1 MSRLWVFILVATSLV
16 ALGCKAA
23 AGHEGVPPSASP
35 PASVPGFPGSM
46 VALGDSITAAFGSCL
61 TPTSCPRN
69 SWSTGDGP
77 QVNSHYRR
85 ILRENPAIADR
96 QNNLAVPG
104 VTVSDLRGQAE
115 QAVRRPADYIT
126 ILIGANDACK
136 GEMTAPQAFRAQLDD
151 ALAVLRNGLPHT
163 EVLLVGIPNVYRVW
177 EIGHTNKL
185 ALGVWKSGVC
195 PTLLANATSTAE
207 ADVNR
212 RNAFRDRISAYNAE
226 LKAACAGYG
235 AKCRFKD
242 VASFAFE
249 LTMLSAID
257 FFHPNAAGQNALADQ
272 TYPGTFNW

>member
-23 AGHEGVPPSASP
+23 ASNDGVDPSAPP
-35 PASVPGFPGSM
+35 PASVPGYPSSM

-61 TPTSCPRN
+61 APTACPRN
-69 SWSTGDGP
+69 SWSTGDGN

-85 ILRENPAIADR
+85 ILQENPAIADR
-96 QNNLAVPG
+96 EANLAEPG
-104 VTVSDLRGQAE
+104 ITISDLKGQAE
-115 QAVRRPADYIT
+115 QALGRSADYIT
-126 ILIGANDACK
+126 ILVGANDACR
-136 GEMTAPQAFRAQLDD
+136 GDMTDPQVFRTQLDA
-151 ALAVLRNGLPHT
+151 ALSVLRNGLPNS
-163 EVLLVGIPNVYRVW
+163 EVLMVGIPDVYRVW

-185 ALGVWKSGVC
+185 ALGVWKHGVC
-195 PTLLANATSTAE
+195 PSLLANASSNAA

-212 RNAFRDRISAYNAE
+212 RTAFRDRISAYNAE
-226 LKAACAGYG
+226 LSAACAQYG
-235 AKCRFKD
+235 SKCRFKD